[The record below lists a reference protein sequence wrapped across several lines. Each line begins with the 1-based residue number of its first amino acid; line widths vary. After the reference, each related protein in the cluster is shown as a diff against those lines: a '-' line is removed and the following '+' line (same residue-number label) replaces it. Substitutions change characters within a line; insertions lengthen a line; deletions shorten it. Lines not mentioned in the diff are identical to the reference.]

1 MRIICQCSGGYIFAG
16 SQRLADFVYIFCYTF
31 WRNNRKTYIPY
42 IRTPKKTSENINNLK
57 TLLGFHPYP
66 RSSGDY
72 KNSPSPESLL
82 AEPKQTVKGK
92 YLKNGML
99 RTLDRLLSASALRS
113 SSDGDLLILQS
124 QHYRIHFYRFLLQ
137 KNPLIAKSINTSRH
151 T

>member
-1 MRIICQCSGGYIFAG
+1 VWSVQARVNALLYIGNTIFFCDAVDFFIKSRCCFVRIICQCSGGYIFAG

-82 AEPKQTVKGK
+82 AEPKQTVKGYSAVK
-92 YLKNGML
+92 RHASHPSTGCL
-99 RTLDRLLSASALRS
+99 RLLL
-113 SSDGDLLILQS
+113 
-124 QHYRIHFYRFLLQ
+124 
-137 KNPLIAKSINTSRH
+137 
-151 T
+151 